1 MLTQL
6 SIRNFALIA
15 SADIAFST
23 GFTSITG
30 ETGSGKS
37 ILLGALNLILGERAD
52 YSVIRDT
59 EKKTVVEAVFQIAD
73 SHKEWF
79 LAQDIDWET
88 ETVIRREITAQGKSR
103 AFINDTPVQL
113 TQLKELTEQLIYIH
127 SQHQTLALKKPGFQ
141 LALLDGFAGIAEQV
155 SRFQTDFKRFRKEQ
169 QQLEQL
175 RRQLIEQQQES
186 DYIRFQL
193 EELEELEF
201 AQHDY
206 AAYESELS
214 RFGQL
219 DDLKLA
225 YDALANGLTLENGPV
240 DGVRSIRLLVDK
252 WKHVDPELENLAT
265 RLASTMIELDDI
277 ANEAASQ
284 LESMEMDP
292 ERQATLIQLVDRY
305 NQLLRKHHVQSQE
318 ELVALMQSYQNRFE
332 SNEELEQQIETLSQK
347 ITRDLGELTKTAQA
361 FHQQR
366 TASAKK
372 LEQHLLGLMDDLKLS
387 DAQLKFEVN
396 PLEQL
401 NENGLTEIQLLFSAN
416 AGMSPKPIDKTAS
429 GGELSRL
436 MLAVQATM
444 SDLKSL
450 PTLILDEIDTGVSGE
465 VALRIGKLL
474 QKMGERL
481 QLFAITHLPQVAAK
495 GQQQYE
501 VSKFSNENETTT
513 RIYQLN
519 DNERLDAIARLMSGD
534 SLSEAAKANAQLLLS

>member
-73 SHKEWF
+73 IHKEWF
-79 LAQDIDWET
+79 LSQDIDWET

-127 SQHQTLALKKPGFQ
+127 SQHQTLELKKPGFQ
-141 LALLDGFAGIAEQV
+141 LALLDGFAGIAEPV
-155 SRFQTDFKRFRKEQ
+155 FRFQTDFKRFRKEQ

-175 RRQLIEQQQES
+175 RRQLIEQQQEA

-193 EELEELEF
+193 EELEELELDK
-201 AQHDY
+201 HDY
-206 AAYESELS
+206 AAYELELS

-240 DGVRSIRLLVDK
+240 DGVRTIRLLVDK

-277 ANEAASQ
+277 ASEAASQ

-318 ELVALMQSYQNRFE
+318 ELTALMESYQNRFE

-347 ITRDLGELTKTAQA
+347 ITHDLGELTKTAQA
-361 FHQQR
+361 FHEKR
-366 TASAKK
+366 IASAKK
-372 LEQHLLGLMDDLKLS
+372 LEVHLLGLMADLKLP
-387 DAQLKFEVN
+387 DAQLNFEVT
-396 PLEQL
+396 PLPQL
-401 NENGLTEIQLLFSAN
+401 NENGLTEVQLLFSAN

-474 QKMGERL
+474 RKMGERL

-501 VSKFSNENETTT
+501 VSKASNENGTTT

-519 DNERLDAIARLMSGD
+519 DTERLDAIARLMSGD
-534 SLSEAAKANAQLLLS
+534 SLSEAAKANAQLLLN

>member
-59 EKKTVVEAVFQIAD
+59 EKKTVVEAVFHISD
-73 SHKEWF
+73 THKEWF

-127 SQHQTLALKKPGFQ
+127 SQHQTLELKKPGFQ
-141 LALLDGFAGIAEQV
+141 LALLDGFAGIAEPVAQ
-155 SRFQTDFKRFRKEQ
+155 FQTDFKRFRKEQ

-193 EELEELEF
+193 EELEELELEKN
-201 AQHDY
+201 DY
-206 AAYESELS
+206 AAYELELS

-225 YDALANGLTLENGPV
+225 FDALANGLTLENGPV
-240 DGVRSIRLLVDK
+240 DGVRAIRLLVDK
-252 WKHVDPELENLAT
+252 WKHVDPGLENLAT
-265 RLASTMIELDDI
+265 RLASVMIELDDI
-277 ANEAASQ
+277 AGEAASQ

-292 ERQATLIQLVDRY
+292 ERQAALIQLIDRY

-318 ELVALMQSYQNRFE
+318 ELTTLMQSYQNRFE
-332 SNEELEQQIETLSQK
+332 SNEELEQQIESLSQK
-347 ITRDLGELTKTAQA
+347 TADDLTKLTKKAES
-361 FHQQR
+361 FHQER
-366 TASAKK
+366 LSSAKK
-372 LEQHLLGLMDDLKLS
+372 LEAHLLGLMTDLKLP
-387 DAQLKFEVN
+387 DAQLKFEVT
-396 PLEQL
+396 PLQQL
-401 NENGLTEIQLLFSAN
+401 NENGLTEVQLLFSAN

-501 VSKFSNENETTT
+501 VSKSSEGKETMT

-519 DNERLDAIARLMSGD
+519 DAERLDAIARLMSGD
-534 SLSEAAKANAQLLLS
+534 SLSEAAKANAQLLLN